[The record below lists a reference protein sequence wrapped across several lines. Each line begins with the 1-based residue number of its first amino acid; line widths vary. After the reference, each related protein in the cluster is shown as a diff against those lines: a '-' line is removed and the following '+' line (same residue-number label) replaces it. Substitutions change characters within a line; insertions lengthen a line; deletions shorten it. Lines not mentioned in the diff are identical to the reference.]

1 VDLESR
7 RLSSFAILCLWLRQ
21 ELFAQ
26 FDVDVPRDRIPT
38 LAAKAAIIPKFI
50 RNTLGAVVLIQ
61 SSRHERNRGFGRHF
75 WRILIFAARPTYDFA
90 CLGPRR
96 LR

>member
-1 VDLESR
+1 MDLESR

-50 RNTLGAVVLIQ
+50 RTPSTPLFLSNPQGTTAIEGSAVI
-61 SSRHERNRGFGRHF
+61 SRECLSLLRG
-75 WRILIFAARPTYDFA
+75 
-90 CLGPRR
+90 
-96 LR
+96 